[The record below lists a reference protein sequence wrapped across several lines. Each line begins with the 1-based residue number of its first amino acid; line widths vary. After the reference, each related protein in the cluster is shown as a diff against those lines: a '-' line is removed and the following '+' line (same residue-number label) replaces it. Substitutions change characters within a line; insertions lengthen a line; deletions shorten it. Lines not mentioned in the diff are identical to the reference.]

1 MPVSVSVCACARVLM
16 SLCVLFMQVCV
27 SRIRGGSESEAVSPE
42 GELSV

>member
-1 MPVSVSVCACARVLM
+1 MPASVSVCERVLM
-16 SLCVLFMQVCV
+16 SLCVCVLFMQVCV

>member
-1 MPVSVSVCACARVLM
+1 MPASVSVCARVLM